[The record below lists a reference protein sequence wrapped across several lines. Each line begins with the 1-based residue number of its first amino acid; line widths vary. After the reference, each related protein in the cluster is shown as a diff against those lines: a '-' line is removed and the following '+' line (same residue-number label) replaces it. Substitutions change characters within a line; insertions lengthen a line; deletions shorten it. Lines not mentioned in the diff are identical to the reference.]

1 MRCDPDTRRRTR
13 HTCDMRGFAIG
24 VIEQDQV
31 TERHLVA
38 HQIPSLV
45 VPHTVPMGEPI
56 RDERRPW
63 VDVEFRF
70 HEPMRDITKPPV
82 RHPSSRR

>member
-1 MRCDPDTRRRTR
+1 MRCDRDTLLGARA
-13 HTCDMRGFAIG
+13 HTCDMRGFKIG

-56 RDERRPW
+56 ETSD
-63 VDVEFRF
+63 D
-70 HEPMRDITKPPV
+70 HG
-82 RHPSSRR
+82 